1 MDLLNQL
8 QQNLLT
14 HDRKEFYRKIGLY
27 GGAIVFLIMAILYYY
42 YTRTSDLYL
51 ALRKVNKDRQEVQYL
66 LKKYKT
72 VLEQKEAVNT
82 MLEEE
87 KNFKIQ
93 SFFDS
98 VVQQHQLK
106 GQQKQDAQVS
116 EEILYK
122 RYTEI
127 KLTAQ
132 FKQINTQELC
142 QLLRSIEE
150 KKRVYIKDLAI
161 TKTKGAAL
169 DISLTIATLKSQSE
183 TKAR

>member
-1 MDLLNQL
+1 MTLLNQL
-8 QQNLLT
+8 QQIFLT
-14 HDRKEFYRKIGLY
+14 QDIKEFYKRIGLY
-27 GGAIVFLIMAILYYY
+27 AGVIVFLIVGTLYYY
-42 YTRTSDLYL
+42 YTRTSDLHA
-51 ALRKVNKDRQEVQYL
+51 ALKKVNKDRQEVQHL
-66 LKKYKT
+66 LKKYKR

-116 EEILYK
+116 EEVLYK

-132 FKQINTQELC
+132 FKQINTQELSE
-142 QLLRSIEE
+142 LLRSIEE

>member
-1 MDLLNQL
+1 M
-8 QQNLLT
+8 NLLHQVQKVFLT
-14 HDRKEFYRKIGLY
+14 QDSKEFYKKIGIY
-27 GGAIVFLIMAILYYY
+27 TGVIVFLILTTLYYY
-42 YTRTSDLYL
+42 YTKKNSLYS
-51 ALRKVNKDRQEVQYL
+51 ALKRVNKERQEVQYL

-98 VVQQHQLK
+98 VVEQLQLK
-106 GQQKQDAQVS
+106 PQQKQDAQVS
-116 EEILYK
+116 EEILYR

-142 QLLRSIEE
+142 ELLRSIEE